1 MKKGYKKPNLE
12 SKYYHELYESLPPL
26 EGKTIVITGTTSGTG
41 YTAAEACGKLGAKV
55 VLLNRPSE
63 RAKNSFEKLK
73 ETTSNGSFHS
83 IDCDLQSFAAVRECI
98 PKINEL
104 CSEGIDVLCNNAG
117 VMALE
122 DMPTGDGYDIQMQ
135 TNHLSHFLLT
145 KLLWPL
151 LEKAANEKGEARVV
165 NHSSGARHSVKKLEP
180 QFLEQ
185 KGGSLGGNGKSMFFG
200 GGRWIRYGQT
210 KLANAAYTAAMHEK
224 LQNIGSKIKAIVAH
238 PGLAETDL
246 QNTTVKEGGLGR
258 WFTAQFMKFGQSQED
273 GTMGILR
280 GIADP
285 SIESGTFIGPK
296 GMKGLATTFKLEA
309 KYDNP
314 ETREM
319 IWKKSC
325 EAVGEDFT
333 IT

>member
-12 SKYYHELYESLPPL
+12 SKYFDQLFESLPSL
-26 EGKTIVITGTTSGTG
+26 EGKTVVITGTTSGTG

-55 VLLNRPSE
+55 LLLNRPSE
-63 RAKNSFEKLK
+63 RAKTSYEGLK
-73 ETTSNGSFHS
+73 EATSNGSFHP
-83 IDCDLQSFAAVRECI
+83 IDCDLQSFASVRECI
-98 PKINEL
+98 SKINDL
-104 CSEGIDVLCNNAG
+104 CPEGIDVLCNNAG

-122 DMPTGDGYDIQMQ
+122 DMPTGDGYDVQMQ

-145 KLLWPL
+145 KLLWSS

-165 NHSSGARHSVKKLEP
+165 NHSSGARNSVKKLEP
-180 QFLEQ
+180 EFLEQ

-210 KLANAAYTAAMHEK
+210 KLANAAFTAALHEK
-224 LQNIGSKIKAIVAH
+224 LQSKGSKIKAIVAH

-246 QNTTVKEGGLGR
+246 QDTTVKEGGLGR
-258 WFTAQFMKFGQSQED
+258 WFTGQFMKLGQSQAD
-273 GTMGILR
+273 GALGILR

-285 SIESGTFIGPK
+285 SIDSGTFIGPK
-296 GMKGLATTFKLEA
+296 GIKGPATTFKLEA
-309 KYDNP
+309 KYDNS
-314 ETREM
+314 ETREI

-325 EAVGEDFT
+325 EAIKEDF
-333 IT
+333 IIK

>member
-12 SKYYHELYESLPPL
+12 SKYYYELFESLPPL

-122 DMPTGDGYDIQMQ
+122 DMPTGDG
-135 TNHLSHFLLT
+135 LSLIH
-145 KLLWPL
+145 
-151 LEKAANEKGEARVV
+151 
-165 NHSSGARHSVKKLEP
+165 
-180 QFLEQ
+180 
-185 KGGSLGGNGKSMFFG
+185 
-200 GGRWIRYGQT
+200 I
-210 KLANAAYTAAMHEK
+210 
-224 LQNIGSKIKAIVAH
+224 
-238 PGLAETDL
+238 
-246 QNTTVKEGGLGR
+246 
-258 WFTAQFMKFGQSQED
+258 
-273 GTMGILR
+273 
-280 GIADP
+280 
-285 SIESGTFIGPK
+285 
-296 GMKGLATTFKLEA
+296 
-309 KYDNP
+309 
-314 ETREM
+314 
-319 IWKKSC
+319 
-325 EAVGEDFT
+325 
-333 IT
+333 

>member
-12 SKYYHELYESLPPL
+12 SKYFDQLFESLPSL
-26 EGKTIVITGTTSGTG
+26 EGKTVVITGTTSGTG

-55 VLLNRPSE
+55 LLLNRPSE
-63 RAKNSFEKLK
+63 RAKTSYEKLK
-73 ETTSNGSFHS
+73 ETTSNGSFHP
-83 IDCDLQSFAAVRECI
+83 IDCDLQSFASVRECI
-98 PKINEL
+98 SKINDL
-104 CSEGIDVLCNNAG
+104 CPEGIDVLCNNAG

-122 DMPTGDGYDIQMQ
+122 DMPTGDGYDVQMQ

-145 KLLWPL
+145 KLLWPS
-151 LEKAANEKGEARVV
+151 LEKTANEKGEARVV
-165 NHSSGARHSVKKLEP
+165 NHSSGARNSVKKLEP
-180 QFLEQ
+180 EFLEQ

-210 KLANAAYTAAMHEK
+210 KLANAAFTAALHEK
-224 LQNIGSKIKAIVAH
+224 LQSKGSKIKAIVAH

-246 QNTTVKEGGLGR
+246 QDTTVKEGGLGR
-258 WFTAQFMKFGQSQED
+258 WFTGQFMKLGQSQAD

-296 GMKGLATTFKLEA
+296 GIKGPATTFKLEA

-314 ETREM
+314 EIRKM
-319 IWKKSC
+319 IWDKSC
-325 EAVGEDFT
+325 DAIEEDF
-333 IT
+333 IVN

>member
-12 SKYYHELYESLPPL
+12 SKYFDQLFESLPSL
-26 EGKTIVITGTTSGTG
+26 EGKTVAITGTTSGTG

-55 VLLNRPSE
+55 LLLNRPSK
-63 RAKNSFEKLK
+63 RAKTSYEKLK
-73 ETTSNGSFHS
+73 ETTSNGSFHP
-83 IDCDLQSFAAVRECI
+83 IDCDLQSFASVRECI
-98 PKINEL
+98 SKINDI
-104 CSEGIDVLCNNAG
+104 CPEGIDVLCNNAG

-122 DMPTGDGYDIQMQ
+122 DMPTGDGYDVQMQ

-165 NHSSGARHSVKKLEP
+165 NHSSGARNSVKKLEP
-180 QFLEQ
+180 DFLEQ

-210 KLANAAYTAAMHEK
+210 KLANAAFTAALHEK
-224 LQNIGSKIKAIVAH
+224 LQSKGSKIKAIVAH

-246 QNTTVKEGGLGR
+246 QDTTVKEGGLGR
-258 WFTAQFMKFGQSQED
+258 WFTGQFMKLGQSQAD

-280 GIADP
+280 GIADT

-296 GMKGLATTFKLEA
+296 GIKGPATTFKLEA

-314 ETREM
+314 EIRKM
-319 IWKKSC
+319 IWDKSC
-325 EAVGEDFT
+325 DAIEEDF
-333 IT
+333 IVN